1 MCKLTYNSQI
11 CEPKAPLIM
20 LNYQINIIPK
30 WLIKGYDLYFIDS
43 KNKLRNINT
52 GNVLQMQLK
61 GYTKGY
67 YLNGKFKS
75 LSQIKHLLK
84 KIKQEKLP
92 F

>member
-1 MCKLTYNSQI
+1 MPNSLI
-11 CEPKAPLIM
+11 SEPKAPLIM

-30 WLIKGYDLYFIDS
+30 WLIEGYHLYFFDS
-43 KNKLRNINT
+43 ENKLRNITT

-75 LSQIKHLLK
+75 LSQIKPLLRRY
-84 KIKQEKLP
+84 KQDKLP